1 MNQVN
6 TTSPNLKVTLIGD
19 WDKVNRLIS
28 SLPLLVPEGAA
39 KGSVAA
45 AEKIIKV
52 VKRNIRNNG
61 PSGSIWP
68 EYSQKY
74 AERKASMGGNTDK
87 KWRFNNTYYE
97 SLTVV
102 RSGRN
107 VYAGVPPR
115 KRSTVNSKN
124 GKTLTLAQVAKI
136 LENGSSVRNIKAR
149 PLWRP
154 SFKEFGGRR
163 RIAYHINWHIRQHIY
178 IATGLRIKFQ

>member
-1 MNQVN
+1 MNKVN
-6 TTSPNLKVTLIGD
+6 TSSLNPMVTLVGD
-19 WDKVNRLIS
+19 WDKVNQFLFA
-28 SLPLLVPEGAA
+28 LPTLVTEGAT
-39 KGSVAA
+39 KGSVVS
-45 AEKIIKV
+45 AEKIIRV

-61 PSGSIWP
+61 PDGTTWP
-68 EYSQKY
+68 EYSQRY

-97 SLTVV
+97 SLSVV

-115 KRSTVNSKN
+115 KRSTVNSKS

-136 LENGSSVRNIKAR
+136 LENGSAAKNIQAR

-154 SFKEFGGRR
+154 SFKQFGGRR
-163 RIAYHINWHIRQHIY
+163 RIAYHINWHIRQNIY
-178 IATGLRIKFQ
+178 IATGLRIKF